1 MKDYLKTMG
10 AVVRNERLQQN
21 WSGAFAT
28 NAFSRTGPEPNSQN
42 VPALG

>member
-1 MKDYLKTMG
+1 MAAAQPLSAEMKDYLKQW
-10 AVVRNERLQQN
+10 AL
-21 WSGAFAT
+21 SFAT